1 MERAQIYKNED
12 KRNEISLKNKLTTNY
27 SNFTNFNLFA
37 IRSQINKILNLNYSM
52 SGHSKWSTIKRKK
65 GALDAAKGKV
75 FTRISK
81 EITLSAKH
89 GGGDPAANPRLRLA
103 VQNAKAVNMPAENI
117 TRAIKKGTGE
127 LEGVTYEE
135 ITYEAYAPKG
145 IAMIIECVTDNRNR
159 TVADLR
165 HLISKAGG
173 NLGESG
179 SVAWMFDRKGVF
191 IVDKTKTEDELME
204 IILDAGADDLKEEDD
219 AFEII
224 CAMENFEQVRK
235 GLEDK
240 GVSIKNA
247 SLQYIAKDLITI
259 AEKDSADVIRCIEAA
274 EDYDDVQNVYT
285 NADIEVG
292 E

>member
-1 MERAQIYKNED
+1 
-12 KRNEISLKNKLTTNY
+12 
-27 SNFTNFNLFA
+27 
-37 IRSQINKILNLNYSM
+37 M

-65 GALDAAKGKV
+65 GAIDAAKGKV

-81 EITLSAKH
+81 EITLGAKH
-89 GGGDPAANPRLRLA
+89 GGGDIAANPRLRLA

-117 TRAIKKGTGE
+117 SRAIKKGTGE

-165 HLISKAGG
+165 HLLSKAGG

-179 SVAWMFDRKGVF
+179 SVAWMFERKGVF
-191 IVDKTKTEDELME
+191 IVDKVKSEDELME

-219 AFEII
+219 VFEII

-240 GVSIKNA
+240 GVNVKNA

-259 AEKDSADVIRCIEAA
+259 IEKDSADVIRCIEAA

-285 NADIEVG
+285 NADIEV
-292 E
+292 ED